1 MAFGVFFPI
10 ISTLV
15 VFAVQWGMLIS
26 FKNQT
31 AKDIQKKDI
40 ELHELKEDFENF
52 KERIILVI
60 NKHQKEMTENLS
72 TLRDGL
78 SQGEMQTSKFTARY
92 DESLKAFKETLS
104 RIEESTK
111 GTLTEVKR
119 GLEKLDDELRQIWKQ
134 QA

>member
-1 MAFGVFFPI
+1 MAFGIFFPI
-10 ISTLV
+10 ISALV
-15 VFAVQWGMLIS
+15 LFAVQWGMLIS
-26 FKNQT
+26 FKTQT
-31 AKDIQKKDI
+31 AKDIQKKDS
-40 ELHELKEDFENF
+40 ELRDLKEDIENF

-72 TLRDGL
+72 TLRDSL
-78 SQGEMQTSKFTARY
+78 SQGEVQTTKFTARY
-92 DESLKAFKETLS
+92 DESLKAFKDTLI

-119 GLEKLDDELRQIWKQ
+119 GLEKLDDQLRQIWKQ